1 MGNAGSKKQPLP
13 NGFVNLSTGWKD
25 LIKLRNTTVWPSK
38 YKFGKKDHS
47 IMSRNGA
54 MLFGSSVLMNF
65 TLLLAI
71 IMAISLLMQKKLQ
84 NLQPAQ
90 SWALLQR
97 NGPITPKVDIYSI
110 GVLLL
115 EIFCGRKNV
124 KLSVEDENQI
134 RLADG
139 AYDKYKEGRLDLLV
153 KNDEEAINGMKRVEM
168 FVMTASWCIQADPL
182 LRPSMKNVL
191 QVSEGAMEVSVPPYT
206 FPTTSV

>member
-1 MGNAGSKKQPLP
+1 
-13 NGFVNLSTGWKD
+13 
-25 LIKLRNTTVWPSK
+25 
-38 YKFGKKDHS
+38 
-47 IMSRNGA
+47 
-54 MLFGSSVLMNF
+54 
-65 TLLLAI
+65 
-71 IMAISLLMQKKLQ
+71 MA
-84 NLQPAQ
+84 PE
-90 SWALLQR
+90 WRR

-153 KNDEEAINGMKRVEM
+153 KNDEEAINDMKRVEK
-168 FVMTASWCIQADPL
+168 FVMTASWCIQDDPL

-191 QVSEGAMEVSVPPYT
+191 QVLEGAMEVSVPLYT